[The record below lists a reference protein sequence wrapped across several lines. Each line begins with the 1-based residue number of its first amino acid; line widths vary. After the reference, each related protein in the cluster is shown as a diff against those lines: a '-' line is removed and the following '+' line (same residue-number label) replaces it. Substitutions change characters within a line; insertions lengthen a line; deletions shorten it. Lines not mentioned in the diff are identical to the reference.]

1 MNKVVKKQ
9 KLAENTYL
17 IEIEA
22 PDIAKKAKPGQF
34 VILRVNETG
43 ERIPLTI
50 ADYSKK
56 TITLIFLV
64 VGKTTEDLSKLRKKD
79 FLLDLSGPLGN
90 KSEIKEY
97 GSVCLVGGGLGIA
110 PIYPIAKAL
119 KKENE
124 IVIIIGAKSKN
135 HLFWE
140 ERFRKLT
147 RKLMVCTDDGSKG
160 KHGFVSKHLKKLMEE
175 RTFNLVI
182 AIGPTLMMKSVSDL
196 TKDRIKTRVSLNPL
210 MVDGIGMCGGCRVVV
225 DEHIKFACSDGPE
238 FDAHKVDWDEL
249 INRNRTYLDEEEIC
263 KKH

>member
-17 IEIEA
+17 IEIDA
-22 PDIAKKAKPGQF
+22 PDIAKKVQPGQF

-50 ADYSKK
+50 ADYTKK
-56 TITLIFLV
+56 TITLVFLV
-64 VGKTTEDLSKLRKKD
+64 VGKTTEELSKLRKND
-79 FLLDLSGPLGN
+79 FLLDLAGPLGN

-97 GSVCLVGGGLGIA
+97 GSVCLIGGGLGIA

-124 IVIIIGAKSKN
+124 LTIIIGAKSKN
-135 HLFWE
+135 YLFWE
-140 ERFRKLT
+140 EHFKKLT
-147 RKLMVCTDDGSKG
+147 KNLVVCTDDGSKG
-160 KHGFVSKHLKKLMEE
+160 RHGFVSKQLKRLMEE

-182 AIGPTLMMKSVSDL
+182 AIGPPLMMKSISDL
-196 TKDRIKTRVSLNPL
+196 TRDRIKTRVSLNPV
-210 MVDGIGMCGGCRVVV
+210 MVDGIGMCGGCRVVI
-225 DEHIKFACSDGPE
+225 DSHIKFACSDGPE

-249 INRNRTYLDEEEIC
+249 ISRNRTYLEEEEIC
-263 KKH
+263 RKH